1 MNCLNGDHT
10 NMLKNIGK
18 TVLSTYQWGQEWCI
32 KV

>member
-1 MNCLNGDHT
+1 
-10 NMLKNIGK
+10 MLKNIGK